1 VGYKIAA
8 KEPPSDAEAAQGKA
22 LFANEMVARPTPRRD
37 RRGDLNKE
45 VTKIRINIG
54 KKKNMRPGDI
64 LGALTGIECVSAS
77 DIGIVDVQDHFSYVD
92 ILDNKGSLV
101 MEAL

>member
-1 VGYKIAA
+1 
-8 KEPPSDAEAAQGKA
+8 
-22 LFANEMVARPTPRRD
+22 
-37 RRGDLNKE
+37 
-45 VTKIRINIG
+45 
-54 KKKNMRPGDI
+54 MRPGDI